1 MWKLNL
7 RQLILLLTVS
17 TAMLVLANTFYT
29 SHQTQRELLIAQT
42 LETNQAYAAKMA
54 SSIEDFLSAAQQ
66 QLAFAAKDVVLA
78 EQDPA
83 KLEHIVTRLKQQ
95 TDSFNSVSVI
105 NTQGTALAVTPK
117 ALDLLG
123 NKIDS
128 LGAKQALRE
137 RKPLISTPYV
147 SVTGRLLIFIS
158 HPVFDAKDEYLGFI
172 GGTIY
177 LHEENI
183 LQSLIGRHYHSNEA
197 YIYVVD
203 QSSKLIYH
211 QESERVGEIV
221 LGNPVIEQVISGQ
234 SGSMQLNNSQNIAML
249 AGYASVP
256 SAGWGVVTQRT
267 LNATLSGMNQ
277 QMLSVAKYSFPFF
290 LLIMFVVW
298 VMSKWISRPLWQL
311 ARSAESL
318 DKPNM
323 NAQIASIH
331 AWYFEASQ
339 LRRALLRGLAGLNK
353 KMGKLSMENI
363 TDPLTGLINRRGMQ
377 ATLNEWEAERQ
388 PFSVIMC
395 DIDHFKQVNDTFGH
409 AIGDQVLQF
418 VAKHML
424 ESSREGDLVCRVGGE
439 EFMLLLPHTDL
450 NLAKSAAE
458 RLRLRIA
465 GDVCPSIG
473 QAVTLSFGVSSW
485 IPGQASITEVTN
497 SADLA
502 LYSAKKAGRN
512 RVHDS
517 ATIAS

>member
-7 RQLILLLTVS
+7 RQLILLLTLS
-17 TAMLVLANTFYT
+17 TAVLVLANTFYT
-29 SHQTQRELLIAQT
+29 SYQTQRELLIAQT
-42 LETNQAYAAKMA
+42 LETNQAYAAKLA

-95 TDSFNSVSVI
+95 TDSFNSVLVI
-105 NTQGTALAVTPK
+105 NAEGTALAVTPK

-128 LGAKQALRE
+128 PGAKQALRE
-137 RKPLISTPYV
+137 RKPLISRPYV

-177 LHEENI
+177 LHEESI
-183 LQSLIGRHYHSNEA
+183 LHSLLGQHYHSDES

-203 QSSKLIYH
+203 QSSRLIYH
-211 QESERVGEIV
+211 QEPERVGEIF
-221 LGNPVIEQVISGQ
+221 LGNPVIEQMISGQ
-234 SGSMQLNNSQNIAML
+234 SGSMQLRNSRNIEML
-249 AGYASVP
+249 AGYAPVP
-256 SAGWGVVTQRT
+256 SAGWGVVAQRS

-277 QMLSVAKYSFPFF
+277 QMLSVARYSFPFF

-323 NAQIASIH
+323 NAQIATIH

-409 AIGDQVLQF
+409 AVGDQVLQF

>member
-17 TAMLVLANTFYT
+17 TAVLVLANTFYT
-29 SHQTQRELLIAQT
+29 SYQTQRELLIAQT
-42 LETNQAYAAKMA
+42 LEANQAYAAKMA

-95 TDSFNSVSVI
+95 TDSFNSVWVI

-128 LGAKQALRE
+128 PGAKQALRE
-137 RKPLISTPYV
+137 RKPLISRPYV

-177 LHEENI
+177 LHEESI
-183 LQSLIGRHYHSNEA
+183 LHSLLGQHYHSDES

-203 QSSKLIYH
+203 QSSRLIYH
-211 QESERVGEIV
+211 QEPERVGEIF

-234 SGSMQLNNSQNIAML
+234 SGSMQLSNSRNIEML
-249 AGYASVP
+249 AGYAPVP

-409 AIGDQVLQF
+409 AVGDQVLQF

-439 EFMLLLPHTDL
+439 EFMLLLPNTDL
-450 NLAKSAAE
+450 SLAKNAAE

>member
-17 TAMLVLANTFYT
+17 TAVLVLANTFYT
-29 SHQTQRELLIAQT
+29 SYQTQRELLIAQT
-42 LETNQAYAAKMA
+42 LEANQAYAAKLA

-95 TDSFNSVSVI
+95 TDSFNSVWVI

-128 LGAKQALRE
+128 PGAKQALRE

-177 LHEENI
+177 LHEESI
-183 LQSLIGRHYHSNEA
+183 LHSLLGQHYHSDES

-203 QSSKLIYH
+203 QSSRLIYH
-211 QESERVGEIV
+211 QEPERVGEIF

-234 SGSMQLNNSQNIAML
+234 SGSMQLSNSRNIEML
-249 AGYASVP
+249 AGYAPVP
-256 SAGWGVVTQRT
+256 SADWGVVTQRS

-277 QMLSVAKYSFPFF
+277 QMLSVARYSFPFF

-323 NAQIASIH
+323 NAQIATIH

-353 KMGKLSMENI
+353 KMGKLSLENI
-363 TDPLTGLINRRGMQ
+363 TDPLTSLINRRGMQ

-409 AIGDQVLQF
+409 AVGDQVLQF

-439 EFMLLLPHTDL
+439 EFMLLLPNTDL
-450 NLAKSAAE
+450 SLAKNAAE

-465 GDVCPSIG
+465 NDVCSSIG

-485 IPGQASITEVTN
+485 IPGQASITEVVSN
-497 SADLA
+497 ADHA

>member
-7 RQLILLLTVS
+7 RQLILLLTLS
-17 TAMLVLANTFYT
+17 TAVLVLANTFYT
-29 SHQTQRELLIAQT
+29 SYQTQRELLIAQT
-42 LETNQAYAAKMA
+42 LETNQAYAAKLA

-95 TDSFNSVSVI
+95 TDSFNSVLVI
-105 NTQGTALAVTPK
+105 NAEGTALAVTPK

-128 LGAKQALRE
+128 PGAKQALRE
-137 RKPLISTPYV
+137 RKPLISRPYV

-177 LHEENI
+177 LHEESI
-183 LQSLIGRHYHSNEA
+183 LHSLLGQHYHSDES

-203 QSSKLIYH
+203 QSSRLIYH
-211 QESERVGEIV
+211 QEPERVGEIF
-221 LGNPVIEQVISGQ
+221 LGNPVIEQMISGQ
-234 SGSMQLNNSQNIAML
+234 SGSMQLRNSRNIEML
-249 AGYASVP
+249 AGYAPVP
-256 SAGWGVVTQRT
+256 SAGWGVVAQRS

-277 QMLSVAKYSFPFF
+277 QMLSVARYSFPFF

-323 NAQIASIH
+323 NAQIATIH

-353 KMGKLSMENI
+353 KMGKLSLENI
-363 TDPLTGLINRRGMQ
+363 TDPLTSLINRRGMQ

-409 AIGDQVLQF
+409 AVGDQVLQF

-439 EFMLLLPHTDL
+439 EFMLLLPNTDL
-450 NLAKSAAE
+450 SLAKNAAE

-465 GDVCPSIG
+465 NDVCSSIG

-485 IPGQASITEVTN
+485 IPGQASITEVVSN
-497 SADLA
+497 ADHA

>member
-7 RQLILLLTVS
+7 RQLILLLTLS
-17 TAMLVLANTFYT
+17 TAVLVLANTFYT
-29 SHQTQRELLIAQT
+29 SYQTQRELLIAQT
-42 LETNQAYAAKMA
+42 LEANQAYAAKLA

-95 TDSFNSVSVI
+95 TDSFNSVWVS
-105 NTQGTALAVTPK
+105 NAEGTALAVTPK

-137 RKPLISTPYV
+137 RKPLISRPYV

-177 LHEENI
+177 LHEESI
-183 LQSLIGRHYHSNEA
+183 LHSLLGQHYHSDES

-203 QSSKLIYH
+203 QSSRLIYH
-211 QESERVGEIV
+211 QEPERVGEIF
-221 LGNPVIEQVISGQ
+221 LGNPVIEQMISGQ
-234 SGSMQLNNSQNIAML
+234 SGSMQLRNSRNIEML
-249 AGYASVP
+249 AGYAPVP
-256 SAGWGVVTQRT
+256 SAGWGVVAQRS

-277 QMLSVAKYSFPFF
+277 QMLSVARYSFPFF

-323 NAQIASIH
+323 NAQIATIH

-353 KMGKLSMENI
+353 KMGKLSLENI
-363 TDPLTGLINRRGMQ
+363 TDPLTSLINRRGMQ

-409 AIGDQVLQF
+409 AVGDQVLQF

-439 EFMLLLPHTDL
+439 EFMLLLPNTDL
-450 NLAKSAAE
+450 SLAKNAAE

-465 GDVCPSIG
+465 NDVCSSIG

-485 IPGQASITEVTN
+485 IPGQASITEVMSN
-497 SADLA
+497 ADHA

>member
-29 SHQTQRELLIAQT
+29 SYQTQRELLIAQT
-42 LETNQAYAAKMA
+42 LEANQAYAAKLA

-95 TDSFNSVSVI
+95 TDSFNSVWVI

-128 LGAKQALRE
+128 PGAKQALRE

-177 LHEENI
+177 LHEESI
-183 LQSLIGRHYHSNEA
+183 LHSLLGQHYHSDES

-203 QSSKLIYH
+203 QSSRLIYH
-211 QESERVGEIV
+211 QEPERVGEIF
-221 LGNPVIEQVISGQ
+221 LGNPVIEQMISGQ
-234 SGSMQLNNSQNIAML
+234 SGSMQLRNSRNIEML
-249 AGYASVP
+249 AGYAPVP
-256 SAGWGVVTQRT
+256 SAGWGVVAQRS

>member
-1 MWKLNL
+1 
-7 RQLILLLTVS
+7 
-17 TAMLVLANTFYT
+17 
-29 SHQTQRELLIAQT
+29 
-42 LETNQAYAAKMA
+42 
-54 SSIEDFLSAAQQ
+54 
-66 QLAFAAKDVVLA
+66 
-78 EQDPA
+78 
-83 KLEHIVTRLKQQ
+83 
-95 TDSFNSVSVI
+95 
-105 NTQGTALAVTPK
+105 
-117 ALDLLG
+117 
-123 NKIDS
+123 
-128 LGAKQALRE
+128 
-137 RKPLISTPYV
+137 
-147 SVTGRLLIFIS
+147 
-158 HPVFDAKDEYLGFI
+158 
-172 GGTIY
+172 
-177 LHEENI
+177 
-183 LQSLIGRHYHSNEA
+183 
-197 YIYVVD
+197 
-203 QSSKLIYH
+203 
-211 QESERVGEIV
+211 
-221 LGNPVIEQVISGQ
+221 

-256 SAGWGVVTQRT
+256 RAGWGVVTQRS

-277 QMLSVAKYSFPFF
+277 QMLSVARYSFPFF

-353 KMGKLSMENI
+353 MMGKLSMENI

-377 ATLNEWEAERQ
+377 AALNEWEEERQ
-388 PFSVIMC
+388 PFSVIMG
-395 DIDHFKQVNDTFGH
+395 DIDYFKQVNDTFGH

-439 EFMLLLPHTDL
+439 EFMLLLPNTDL
-450 NLAKSAAE
+450 SLAKNAAE

-465 GDVCPSIG
+465 NDVCSSIG

-485 IPGQASITEVTN
+485 IPGQASITEVMN
-497 SADLA
+497 NADHA

>member
-17 TAMLVLANTFYT
+17 TAVLVLANTFYT
-29 SHQTQRELLIAQT
+29 SYQTQRELLIAQT
-42 LETNQAYAAKMA
+42 LEANQAYAAKMA

-66 QLAFAAKDVVLA
+66 QLAFAAKDVVQA

-95 TDSFNSVSVI
+95 TDSFNSVLVI

-128 LGAKQALRE
+128 PGAKQALRE
-137 RKPLISTPYV
+137 RKPLISTTYV

-183 LQSLIGRHYHSNEA
+183 LQSLIGQHYHSDES

-203 QSSKLIYH
+203 QSSRLIYH
-211 QESERVGEIV
+211 QEPERVGEIF

-234 SGSMQLNNSQNIAML
+234 SGSMQLSNSRNIEML
-249 AGYASVP
+249 AGYAPVP

-353 KMGKLSMENI
+353 KMGKLSLENI
-363 TDPLTGLINRRGMQ
+363 TDPLTSLINRRGMQ
-377 ATLNEWEAERQ
+377 ARLNEWEAERQ

-409 AIGDQVLQF
+409 AVGDQVLQF

-439 EFMLLLPHTDL
+439 EFMLLLPNTDL
-450 NLAKSAAE
+450 SLAKNAAE

-465 GDVCPSIG
+465 NDVCSSIG

>member
-42 LETNQAYAAKMA
+42 LEANQAYAAKLA

-78 EQDPA
+78 EQDPD

-95 TDSFNSVSVI
+95 TDSFNSVLVI

-128 LGAKQALRE
+128 PGAKQALRE

-177 LHEENI
+177 LHEESI
-183 LQSLIGRHYHSNEA
+183 LHSLIGRHYHSNES

-203 QSSKLIYH
+203 QNSRLIYH
-211 QESERVGEIV
+211 QEPERAGEIV
-221 LGNPVIEQVISGQ
+221 LANPVIEQVISGQ
-234 SGSMQLNNSQNIAML
+234 SGSMQLSNSRNIEML
-249 AGYASVP
+249 AGYAPVP
-256 SAGWGVVTQRT
+256 SADWGVVTQRS

-298 VMSKWISRPLWQL
+298 GMSKWISRPLWQL

-323 NAQIASIH
+323 NAQIATIH

-353 KMGKLSMENI
+353 KMGKLSLENI
-363 TDPLTGLINRRGMQ
+363 TDPLTSLINRRGMQ

-409 AIGDQVLQF
+409 AVGDQVLQF

-439 EFMLLLPHTDL
+439 EFMLLLPNTDL
-450 NLAKSAAE
+450 SLAKNAAE

-465 GDVCPSIG
+465 NDVCSSIG

-485 IPGQASITEVTN
+485 IPGQASITEVVSN
-497 SADLA
+497 ADHA

>member
-7 RQLILLLTVS
+7 RQLILLLTLS
-17 TAMLVLANTFYT
+17 TAVLVLANTFYT
-29 SHQTQRELLIAQT
+29 SYQTQRELLIAQT
-42 LETNQAYAAKMA
+42 LETNQAYAAKLA

-95 TDSFNSVSVI
+95 TDSFNSVWVS
-105 NTQGTALAVTPK
+105 NAEGTALAVTPK

-128 LGAKQALRE
+128 PGAKQALRE
-137 RKPLISTPYV
+137 RKPLISRPYV

-177 LHEENI
+177 LHEESI
-183 LQSLIGRHYHSNEA
+183 LHSLLGQHYHSDES

-203 QSSKLIYH
+203 QSSRLIYH
-211 QESERVGEIV
+211 QEPERVGEIF
-221 LGNPVIEQVISGQ
+221 LGNPVIEQMISGQ
-234 SGSMQLNNSQNIAML
+234 SGSMQLSNSRNIEML
-249 AGYASVP
+249 AGYAPVP
-256 SAGWGVVTQRT
+256 SAGWGVVAQRS

-277 QMLSVAKYSFPFF
+277 QMLSVARYSFPFF

-323 NAQIASIH
+323 NAQIATIH

-353 KMGKLSMENI
+353 KMGKLSLENI
-363 TDPLTGLINRRGMQ
+363 TDPLTSLINRRGMQ

-409 AIGDQVLQF
+409 AVGDQVLQF

-439 EFMLLLPHTDL
+439 EFMLLLPNTDL
-450 NLAKSAAE
+450 SLAKNAAE

-465 GDVCPSIG
+465 NDVCSSIG

-485 IPGQASITEVTN
+485 IPGQASITEVVSN
-497 SADLA
+497 ADHA